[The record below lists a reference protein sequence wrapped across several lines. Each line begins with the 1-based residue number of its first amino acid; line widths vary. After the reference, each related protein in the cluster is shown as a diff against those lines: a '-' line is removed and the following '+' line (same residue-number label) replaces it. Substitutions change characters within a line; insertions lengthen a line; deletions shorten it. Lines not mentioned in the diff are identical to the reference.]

1 MYRYMNFNITSKIV
15 GRVTCAPTMRWHYR
29 D

>member
-1 MYRYMNFNITSKIV
+1 MNFNIASKIV